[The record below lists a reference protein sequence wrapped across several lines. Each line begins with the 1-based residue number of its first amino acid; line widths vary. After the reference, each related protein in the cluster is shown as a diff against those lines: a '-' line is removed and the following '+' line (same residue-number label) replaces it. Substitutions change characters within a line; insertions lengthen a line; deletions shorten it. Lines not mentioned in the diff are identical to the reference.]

1 MPITKKWS
9 AFPSTTATTAGD
21 SLVGLH
27 SGVNERFLVSAAPS
41 ASAVAL
47 WDANS
52 NISASNVLKGYATTE
67 TAAGTTVLT
76 VASKYNQ
83 YFTGITTQT
92 VTLPVAATLAL
103 GQSFYIV
110 NNSTGVVTVQSSGAN
125 TIQAMDSGT
134 ALLVTCILTSGT
146 TGASWSASVLF
157 ANTNVTGS
165 GKMVL
170 QSSPLL
176 VTPNIGAATASSITF
191 QGSTGILGNYANAV
205 TFTPTFTFATPG
217 DLSVSYSIQTG
228 RSWQIGALFLISY
241 TIRFTPTYTT
251 ASGQA
256 RFGGIAISGG
266 SYNWVLGVSESSGIT
281 FAGTQ
286 LVATIPG
293 NYIVVNYQGTGVAST
308 ALSTTNFVSGVQYT
322 LIISGMYGT

>member
-1 MPITKKWS
+1 MAITKKWS

-27 SGVNERFLVSAAPS
+27 SGVNERFLVSATPS

-52 NISASNVLKGYATTE
+52 NISASNVLEGYATTA

-110 NNSTGVVTVQSSGAN
+110 NNSTGVVTVKSSGAN
-125 TIQAMDSGT
+125 TVQAMESGT

-146 TGASWSASVLF
+146 TAASWSASVLF

-170 QSSPLL
+170 QSSPIL
-176 VTPNIGAATASSITF
+176 VTPNLGVATASSITF
-191 QGSTGILGNYANAV
+191 QGSTGTLGNYANAV

-217 DLSVSYSIQTG
+217 DLSVAYSIQTG

-256 RFGGIAISGG
+256 RFGGLAVSGG
-266 SYNWVLGVSESSGIT
+266 TYNWVLSVNESSAIT

-286 LVATIPG
+286 LVATIPA
-293 NYIVVNYQGTGVAST
+293 NYIVVNYQGTGGAST